1 LEGGMGG
8 EGLLEGSLKIE
19 CRLEGRVGISIGDEP
34 RAGRGEENAD
44 GEGEAG
50 LGGEMEL
57 RGEGASMKAWIEK
70 VGEVGQQ
77 IAAA

>member
-1 LEGGMGG
+1 
-8 EGLLEGSLKIE
+8 LEGSLKIE